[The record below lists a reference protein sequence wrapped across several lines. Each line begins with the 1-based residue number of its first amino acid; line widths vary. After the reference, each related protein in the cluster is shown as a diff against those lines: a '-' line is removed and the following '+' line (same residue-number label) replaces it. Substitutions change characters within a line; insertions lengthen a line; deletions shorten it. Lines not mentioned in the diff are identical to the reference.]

1 MSLNLYPTGTIYVIN
16 AEIHIQNKKKP
27 NRRFIYISI
36 ICSFISRHFW
46 LIGQM
51 FYLLSDCL
59 LIIESSLFYI

>member
-16 AEIHIQNKKKP
+16 AEIHIQNSNQT
-27 NRRFIYISI
+27 NRLFIYISI

-51 FYLLSDCL
+51 FYLSDCL
-59 LIIESSLFYI
+59 LIIESSLFYN